1 MCHIYVILLK
11 KGNGGRNKH
20 PLKESSYKNKILVIF
35 SVVDTEADY
44 SRDNSQLQSKTYL
57 VLNDLKM
64 IELMYNENQKFMN
77 FYFHPK
83 WELVVKESRLVQGH
97 NIKYYRKLYEDRKM
111 EQN

>member
-1 MCHIYVILLK
+1 
-11 KGNGGRNKH
+11 
-20 PLKESSYKNKILVIF
+20 
-35 SVVDTEADY
+35 
-44 SRDNSQLQSKTYL
+44 
-57 VLNDLKM
+57 M